1 MTHVGI
7 TFKYDTQKHTERESA
22 KRLVFLF
29 KAIAALY
36 DRANSEDP
44 KFNFK
49 TYKDKFLGIAMPCL
63 QTKFAAKCAPRP
75 GDSMCEDA
83 PEVTLSLGQIRGPS
97 ARHPLVG
104 INVGMHEVDGKM
116 YARHQFWLGPTAK
129 GLCLLRI
136 EDHVKLGRNITAATA
151 RKPPVQQPR
160 DPLTMLAWVA
170 SRK

>member
-116 YARHQFWLGPTAK
+116 YA
-129 GLCLLRI
+129 LLRI